1 MSGKGSKRRPLSIT
15 QEEYNARHETLFG
28 KRKSNPDPPPS
39 DPEPLADEQQ
49 DIKGTEQGGR
59 PPYERRRFER

>member
-1 MSGKGSKRRPLSIT
+1 MSKGSRRRPLSVS
-15 QEEYNARHETLFG
+15 QAEYDAKYEALFG
-28 KRKSNPDPPPS
+28 KRKSNSDTAPP
-39 DPEPLADEQQ
+39 DPEPLADAEQ